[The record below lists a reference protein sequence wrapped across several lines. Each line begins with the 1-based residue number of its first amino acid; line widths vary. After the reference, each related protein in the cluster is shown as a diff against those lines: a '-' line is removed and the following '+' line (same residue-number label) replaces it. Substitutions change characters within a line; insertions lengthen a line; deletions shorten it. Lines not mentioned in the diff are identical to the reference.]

1 MDITYKNSDV
11 NFISEFLLNFVL
23 PIYVHKVGER
33 YNDFK
38 CSNAGRMKFLDFWYA
53 FNHPIY
59 REIEYNDL
67 RERAI
72 STKEVNELRERNTSY
87 ANDDGEIA
95 FNHQDSDFKLEEKV
109 RTMKRLSP
117 KGQMDKK
124 MWQRVARGMDNV
136 NKAIEHCR
144 NLLKIDNAEA
154 TRLTPVD
161 NEIVKYRAKLRSL
174 RYFNNPDDYFQNMD
188 GDESLNPIL
197 RNFTTAVAEKREH
210 YFLLAQSTNLENIR
224 YENLKPLGS
233 GDCTSDI
240 EYTDSDVDSSDQD
253 D

>member
-1 MDITYKNSDV
+1 
-11 NFISEFLLNFVL
+11 
-23 PIYVHKVGER
+23 
-33 YNDFK
+33 
-38 CSNAGRMKFLDFWYA
+38 MKFLDFWYA

-136 NKAIEHCR
+136 NKAIEHCK
-144 NLLKIDNAEA
+144 NLLQIDNSEA

-174 RYFNNPDDYFQNMD
+174 RYFNNPDDYFRNMD

-197 RNFTTAVAEKREH
+197 RNF
-210 YFLLAQSTNLENIR
+210 FLLAQ
-224 YENLKPLGS
+224 
-233 GDCTSDI
+233 
-240 EYTDSDVDSSDQD
+240 
-253 D
+253 